1 MFLATDSI
9 SPKVKSAHDSC
20 NTPGVFDTS
29 TPCFV
34 ASSMSI
40 LSIPTARLA
49 TTLSL
54 GDWSS
59 NSLSTRS
66 VISVIRPSLSRAFRR
81 TTSLG
86 GADRSCHAPTSQNC
100 FRCVMASGI
109 MCSRV
114 TKLFYSTPS
123 SPKPIKLFNTSK
135 GVSARYCNCTH
146 PFSVDDA
153 KTPEVVSSNTGDA
166 SVNKTAVGTLA
177 HPPPGTANAA
187 PL

>member
-114 TKLFYSTPS
+114 TKTFLFNSQFPQTYQAVQYVQGGVRQILQLHPPFFSRRRNNTGSSLIQYWRREREQNCCGHLSTSTPWH
-123 SPKPIKLFNTSK
+123 
-135 GVSARYCNCTH
+135 C
-146 PFSVDDA
+146 
-153 KTPEVVSSNTGDA
+153 
-166 SVNKTAVGTLA
+166 
-177 HPPPGTANAA
+177 
-187 PL
+187 